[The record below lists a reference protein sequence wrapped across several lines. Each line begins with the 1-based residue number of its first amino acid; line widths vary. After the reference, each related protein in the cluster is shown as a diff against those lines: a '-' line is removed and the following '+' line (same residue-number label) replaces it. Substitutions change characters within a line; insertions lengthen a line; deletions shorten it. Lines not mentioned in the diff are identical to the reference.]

1 MSIITELVRNILRV
15 SFQSFDA
22 SVVDRARDRIIDV
35 VGCIIGG
42 ANASGNSTL
51 IDLVKGWGGKKEG
64 IILVHGIKVPVHD
77 AAMVNSVMSRS
88 YDFEP
93 AGPLVEG
100 KSTPAHLSGTTVPT
114 AVTVAEE
121 RAASGKDLLTALI
134 LGDDLASRIIAASN
148 LNIDSGFDC
157 TGTVNAFGATAIA
170 GRLLGLDEQQMTH
183 AFGIVLNQLAGT
195 FQNIFD
201 GAHSFKL
208 PQGLAARAGIFSVAL
223 AARGFTGVKD
233 PLLSRYGYF
242 SLYCKSYQLDVLTR
256 NLGKEFYADNTCK
269 PYPCCRSNH
278 AAIDCVLDLVHA
290 HTIRPED
297 VDEIIV
303 DITPTARDFAIG
315 QPFKI
320 REVPQIDAAFN
331 LQYNVANALLRK
343 NVKLDHF
350 TEEFIRDPRIMEIV
364 PKIRLTATMP
374 MEKPLGAGVTIKMKQ
389 GREYEKTVDMPKG
402 NGVLTPL
409 TPAEKR
415 AKFFDNVAFSKTIS
429 PDKAEKAL
437 NLLERIEE
445 VDNVAKVIRL
455 LVAHRIR

>member
-35 VGCIIGG
+35 VGCMIGG

-64 IILVHGIKVPVHD
+64 SILVHGIKVPVHD

-88 YDFEP
+88 FDFEP

-170 GRLLGLDEQQMTH
+170 GRLFGLDEQQITH

-233 PLLSRYGYF
+233 PLFSKYGYF

-256 NLGKEFYADNTCK
+256 NLGKEFYADNTFK

-303 DITPTARDFAIG
+303 DITPMARDFAVG

-331 LQYNVANALLRK
+331 LQYNVANTLLRK
-343 NVKLDHF
+343 SVKLEHF

-415 AKFFDNVAFSKTIS
+415 AKFFDNVAFSKMIS
-429 PDKAEKAL
+429 LDKAEKAL

>member
-1 MSIITELVRNILRV
+1 
-15 SFQSFDA
+15 
-22 SVVDRARDRIIDV
+22 
-35 VGCIIGG
+35 
-42 ANASGNSTL
+42 
-51 IDLVKGWGGKKEG
+51 
-64 IILVHGIKVPVHD
+64 
-77 AAMVNSVMSRS
+77 
-88 YDFEP
+88 
-93 AGPLVEG
+93 
-100 KSTPAHLSGTTVPT
+100 
-114 AVTVAEE
+114 
-121 RAASGKDLLTALI
+121 
-134 LGDDLASRIIAASN
+134 
-148 LNIDSGFDC
+148 
-157 TGTVNAFGATAIA
+157 
-170 GRLLGLDEQQMTH
+170 
-183 AFGIVLNQLAGT
+183 
-195 FQNIFD
+195 
-201 GAHSFKL
+201 
-208 PQGLAARAGIFSVAL
+208 VAL

-303 DITPTARDFAIG
+303 DMTPTARDFAVG

-343 NVKLDHF
+343 NVKLEHF
-350 TEEFIRDPRIMEIV
+350 TEKFIRDPGIMEIV

-389 GREYEKTVDMPKG
+389 GGEYEKTVDMPKG

-409 TPAEKR
+409 TQAEKR
-415 AKFFDNVAFSKTIS
+415 AKFFDNVAFSKMIS
-429 PDKAEKAL
+429 LDKAEKAL

-445 VDNVAKVIRL
+445 VDNVAKVVRL

>member
-15 SFQSFDA
+15 SFKSFDA

-64 IILVHGIKVPVHD
+64 TILVHGIKVPVHD

-170 GRLLGLDEQQMTH
+170 GRLLGLDEQQMIH

-208 PQGLAARAGIFSVAL
+208 PQGLAARAGIFSVAI

-297 VDEIIV
+297 VDEIMV
-303 DITPTARDFAIG
+303 DITPTARDFAVG

-343 NVKLDHF
+343 NVKLEHF

-389 GREYEKTVDMPKG
+389 GGEYEKTVDMPKG

-415 AKFFDNVAFSKTIS
+415 AKFFDNVAFSKMIS
-429 PDKAEKAL
+429 LDKAEKAL
-437 NLLERIEE
+437 NLLERLEE

-455 LVAHRIR
+455 LVAHRIQ

>member
-35 VGCIIGG
+35 VGCMIGG

-64 IILVHGIKVPVHD
+64 SILVHGIKVPVHD

-88 YDFEP
+88 FDFEP

-134 LGDDLASRIIAASN
+134 LGDDLASRIIATSN

-170 GRLLGLDEQQMTH
+170 GRLFGLDEQQITH

-233 PLLSRYGYF
+233 PLFSKYGYF

-256 NLGKEFYADNTCK
+256 NLGKEFYADNTFK

-303 DITPTARDFAIG
+303 DITPMARDFAVG

-331 LQYNVANALLRK
+331 LQYNVANTLLRK
-343 NVKLDHF
+343 SVKLEHF

-389 GREYEKTVDMPKG
+389 GRQYEKTVDMPKG

-415 AKFFDNVAFSKTIS
+415 AKFFDNVAFSKMIS
-429 PDKAEKAL
+429 LDKAEKAL

-455 LVAHRIR
+455 LVAHQIR